1 MSQEP
6 DEQFMKRGLGIREI
20 LQSIEDALIDGGYDH
35 CMVVTEHGTFHWE
48 TFDRTR
54 AREAGEK

>member
-6 DEQFMKRGLGIREI
+6 DEQFMKRGPGSREI

-35 CMVVTEHGTFHWE
+35 CMVVTKHGTFHWQMV
-48 TFDRTR
+48 DRAW
-54 AREAGEK
+54 AREARKS